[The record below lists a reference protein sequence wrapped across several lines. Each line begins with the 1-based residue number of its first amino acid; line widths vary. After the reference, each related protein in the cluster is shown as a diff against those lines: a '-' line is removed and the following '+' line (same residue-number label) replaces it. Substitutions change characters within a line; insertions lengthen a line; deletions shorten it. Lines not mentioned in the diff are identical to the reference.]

1 MKIAITGKGG
11 VGKTTLAAGLAK
23 LFALNGY
30 QVYAVD
36 ADPDISLGT
45 TLGVPKEVLSAQPPL
60 IEMKELI
67 RERTGAGGAF
77 YILNPHVDDIL
88 DKYAIELGSIKLLRM
103 GGYKQ
108 VGSSCYCPEN
118 AFLNAVVNSL
128 LLGNREVVILDFGAG
143 IEHLTRGTARGVDLM
158 LIVTEPTRVSVETAR
173 VIQQMAKD
181 MGIANIRI
189 VGNKIHN
196 SKEREFLYRC
206 FDKGDV
212 LACMDYDD
220 TLWERA
226 MMEATGGLEE
236 VIIKAVRDVFE
247 KIVEERRDAVQAGE

>member
-1 MKIAITGKGG
+1 MKIAIAGKGG

-45 TLGVPKEVLSAQPPL
+45 TLGVSKEVLSSQPPL

-77 YILNPHVDDIL
+77 YILNPQVDDIL
-88 DKYAIELGSIKLLRM
+88 DKYVIELGSIKLLRM

-128 LLGNREVVILDFGAG
+128 LLGKREVVILDFGAG

-181 MGIANIRI
+181 MGIANIKI
-189 VGNKIHN
+189 VGNKIHS
-196 SKEREFLYRC
+196 SKEREFLYTC
-206 FDKGDV
+206 FNEGDV

-220 TLWERA
+220 ALWERA
-226 MMEATGGLEE
+226 MSEETGGLEE
-236 VIIKAVRDVFE
+236 VIIKTVKGVFDR
-247 KIVEERRDAVQAGE
+247 IMSERRDAVQTGK